1 MQRLHGSL
9 RFAVALGLGVIL
21 ATAPAAAQDVAGLT
35 FDVSV
40 TTGDSAAGM
49 LQTGSG
55 WIAGNR
61 SRMDLRGQGN
71 PAQSV
76 PGMPGQNISLLV
88 HDSAGVPIIAMVDH
102 DSKKVMYPSKM
113 MEQLREM
120 MASLPEQPQMTFKV
134 SNVAIDS
141 LGAGETISGFATK
154 RFRLKADISMAMNMM
169 GEEMEQTM
177 HLETEGDYAEEL
189 SEFMDPLQGSR
200 MFQTFTSGMPFMDSS
215 ATAEL
220 GKLVQAIPRGL
231 PIRQVDRMSGIMEG
245 GEPVQGAVTALTNI
259 KRATFPASVF
269 SIPEGYTEMEMPTM
283 PPMN

>member
-1 MQRLHGSL
+1 MQRLHGSF
-9 RFAVALGLGVIL
+9 RFAVVLGLGLIL

-49 LQTGSG
+49 MQTGSG

-61 SRMDLRGQGN
+61 SRMDLRGPN
-71 PAQSV
+71 SAQ
-76 PGMPGQNISLLV
+76 GMPGILGQNISLLV
-88 HDSAGVPIIAMVDH
+88 TDSAGVPIIALVDH

-113 MEQLREM
+113 MEQVREM
-120 MASLPEQPQMTFKV
+120 MASLLEQPRMTFKV
-134 SNVAIDS
+134 SNVTVDS
-141 LGAGETISGFATK
+141 LGPGETISGFATK
-154 RFRLKADISMAMNMM
+154 RFRLKADISMAMEMM

-200 MFQTFTSGMPFMDSS
+200 MFQTFTSEMPFMDSS

-231 PIRQVDRMSGIMEG
+231 PLRQVDRMSGIMEG
-245 GEPVQGAVTALTNI
+245 GEQLQGAVTALTNI
-259 KRATFPASVF
+259 KRATFPVTVF